1 MCDRFVDPI
10 VTSVDVD
17 VARAS
22 LRLLRPA
29 VRTKRKPGGP
39 EAERRDR

>member
-1 MCDRFVDPI
+1 MGARFVNPT

-29 VRTKRKPGGP
+29 VSYK
-39 EAERRDR
+39 AQA